1 MSEELAGVLCS
12 PVSED
17 HPAGE
22 YLKSNRQLY
31 RPLRNVY
38 NVAQT
43 SLHKLSLNPDPS
55 ELEELLIVNQE
66 NWSELETMLLD
77 ILQTNS
83 RDLECLVWL
92 AMAQLFS
99 DQPYI
104 RLARVLNFLEQ
115 VVQTFWPAVQPL
127 LPDEKIHSSDE
138 QGIAR
143 ERAELQSRPLKLLFG
158 ESEDSCQIAV
168 PLRMLPLIGDIDY
181 VRYQRDEAELVKQLQ
196 ESPSDILNSEDEIVK
211 RINSMQDVID
221 ALDALDKTLQSCFG
235 ELNMAA
241 PGSRFFRKQMDAN
254 LNAMQN
260 LTNGIIEP
268 WPLDARKA
276 LESEQEISEK
286 EATLTVGLSD
296 SDAES
301 GVNGNGSGIDSTLA
315 PGFGRNQA
323 FHQLRSLADFFQ
335 KTEPQSPVSY
345 LLEKTIRWG
354 YTPLPDL
361 MHELLQGNE
370 ALLGRV
376 TDLTGMNMTAK
387 KSIPGKPEMSLDSIL
402 ATQEEEMT
410 TGPEIISAP
419 ELISTP
425 EPIEPV
431 PTKPSAETEPE
442 TTTMPDMTIANLPD
456 SDSDSDSDS
465 GSGSGSGSDVDDD
478 KAQASESADEESSQS
493 EPGSENVVISNL
505 DELF

>member
-1 MSEELAGVLCS
+1 MYGLMSEELAGVLCS

-17 HPAGE
+17 HLAGE

-104 RLARVLNFLEQ
+104 RLARVLNLLEQ
-115 VVQTFWPAVQPL
+115 VVQTFWPDVQPL
-127 LPDEKIHSSDE
+127 LPDEKIRSSDE

-143 ERAELQSRPLKLLFG
+143 ERADLQSRPLKLLFG

-181 VRYQRDEAELVKQLQ
+181 VRYQRDEAELRNQLQ
-196 ESPSDILNSEDEIVK
+196 ELRSDILASEDEIVK
-211 RINSMQDVID
+211 RINSMQDVLD
-221 ALDALDKTLQSCFG
+221 ALDALDKTLQSCFA

-241 PGSRFFRKQMDAN
+241 PGSRFFREQLEAN

-276 LESEQEISEK
+276 VKSEQEIPEK
-286 EATLTVGLSD
+286 AATLTVGLPD

-301 GVNGNGSGIDSTLA
+301 GVNDNGSGIDSRTGDSLA
-315 PGFGRNQA
+315 PGFERNQA

-345 LLEKTIRWG
+345 LLEKAIRWG
-354 YTPLPDL
+354 YTPLSEL
-361 MHELLQGNE
+361 MQELLQGNE
-370 ALLGRV
+370 ALLERI
-376 TDLTGMNMTAK
+376 TDLTGMGMTVK
-387 KSIPGKPEMSLDSIL
+387 KPIPGKPEMSLDSLL
-402 ATQEEEMT
+402 ATQEQKT
-410 TGPEIISAP
+410 ISVP
-419 ELISTP
+419 EL
-425 EPIEPV
+425 IEPV
-431 PTKPSAETEPE
+431 PASPSAETEPV
-442 TTTMPDMTIANLPD
+442 TTTKPEMIITNLPE
-456 SDSDSDSDS
+456 
-465 GSGSGSGSDVDDD
+465 SDVVDDQT
-478 KAQASESADEESSQS
+478 QASASADEESSKPES
-493 EPGSENVVISNL
+493 SSKELVINNL
-505 DELF
+505 GDLF

>member
-1 MSEELAGVLCS
+1 MYGLMSEELAGVLCS
-12 PVSED
+12 PVSENYL
-17 HPAGE
+17 AGE

-55 ELEELLIVNQE
+55 ELEELLIVNKE

-104 RLARVLNFLEQ
+104 RLARVLNLLEQ
-115 VVQTFWPAVQPL
+115 VVQTFWPDVQPL
-127 LPDEKIHSSDE
+127 LPDEKIRSSDE
-138 QGIAR
+138 QGVAR

-181 VRYQRDEAELVKQLQ
+181 VRYQRDEAELRNQLQ
-196 ESPSDILNSEDEIVK
+196 ELRSDILGSEDEIVK
-211 RINSMQDVID
+211 RINSMQDVLD
-221 ALDALDKTLQSCFG
+221 ALDALDKTLQSCFA

-241 PGSRFFRKQMDAN
+241 PGSRFFREQLEAN

-268 WPLDARKA
+268 WPLDARKTV
-276 LESEQEISEK
+276 ESEQEISEA
-286 EATLTVGLSD
+286 ATLTVGLSD

-301 GVNGNGSGIDSTLA
+301 GVNNSRTGNSLA
-315 PGFGRNQA
+315 PGFERNQA

-345 LLEKTIRWG
+345 LLEKAIRWG
-354 YTPLPDL
+354 YTPLPEL
-361 MHELLQGNE
+361 MQELLHGNE
-370 ALLGRV
+370 ALLERIN
-376 TDLTGMNMTAK
+376 DLTGIDMNAK
-387 KSIPGKPEMSLDSIL
+387 KPTIPGKPEMSLDSL
-402 ATQEEEMT
+402 MATQEQKT
-410 TGPEIISAP
+410 ISVP
-419 ELISTP
+419 ELIG
-425 EPIEPV
+425 PV
-431 PTKPSAETEPE
+431 PAKPSVETEPE
-442 TTTMPDMTIANLPD
+442 TTTKPEMIITNLPE
-456 SDSDSDSDS
+456 SNA
-465 GSGSGSGSDVDDD
+465 VDDQT
-478 KAQASESADEESSQS
+478 QASASADEESSKAES
-493 EPGSENVVISNL
+493 SSKELVINNL
-505 DELF
+505 DDLF

>member
-17 HPAGE
+17 HPSGE

-66 NWSELETMLLD
+66 NWSELEAMLLD

-104 RLARVLNFLEQ
+104 RLARVLNFIEQ
-115 VVQTFWPAVQPL
+115 VIQTFWPDVQPL
-127 LPDEKIHSSDE
+127 LPDEKIRSSDE

-168 PLRMLPLIGDIDY
+168 PLRMLPLVGDIDY
-181 VRYQRDEAELVKQLQ
+181 VRYQRDEAELRNQLQ
-196 ESPSDILNSEDEIVK
+196 ESHSDILDNEDEIVK
-211 RINSMQDVID
+211 RINSMQDVLD
-221 ALDALDKTLQSCFG
+221 ALDALDKTLQSCFA

-241 PGSRFFRKQMDAN
+241 PGSRFLREQLDAN

-260 LTNGIIEP
+260 LTEGIIEP

-276 LESEQEISEK
+276 AELEQEISEK
-286 EATLTVGLSD
+286 TATLTTGLSGSD
-296 SDAES
+296 SES
-301 GVNGNGSGIDSTLA
+301 GANGDGSEILEDSRTGDSLA
-315 PGFGRNQA
+315 AGFERNQA
-323 FHQLRSLADFFQ
+323 FHQLRRLADFFQ

-345 LLEKTIRWG
+345 LLEKAIRWG
-354 YTPLPDL
+354 YTPLPEL

-370 ALLGRV
+370 AFLERI
-376 TDLTGMNMTAK
+376 TDLTGMNMTTRK
-387 KSIPGKPEMSLDSIL
+387 PIPGKPEMSLASLL
-402 ATQEEEMT
+402 ATQGQEAPSI
-410 TGPEIISAP
+410 PEPVISAP
-419 ELISTP
+419 VISEPAVP
-425 EPIEPV
+425 EPAGLP
-431 PTKPSAETEPE
+431 AEVEPE
-442 TTTMPDMTIANLPD
+442 RTAEPEETIANLPD
-456 SDSDSDSDS
+456 SDVVNDQGQS
-465 GSGSGSGSDVDDD
+465 
-478 KAQASESADEESSQS
+478 QASASADEESSQPESSS
-493 EPGSENVVISNL
+493 EDLVINNL
-505 DELF
+505 DDLF

>member
-1 MSEELAGVLCS
+1 MPTMYGLMSEELAGVLCS

-66 NWSELETMLLD
+66 NWSELEAMLLD

-127 LPDEKIHSSDE
+127 LPDEKIRSSDE

-143 ERAELQSRPLKLLFG
+143 ERAELQSQPLKLLFG

-181 VRYQRDEAELVKQLQ
+181 VRYQRDEAELRNQLQ
-196 ESPSDILNSEDEIVK
+196 ESRSEILNSEDEIVK
-211 RINSMQDVID
+211 RINSMQDVLD
-221 ALDALDKTLQSCFG
+221 ALDSLDKTLQSCFA

-241 PGSRFFRKQMDAN
+241 PGSRFFREQLDAN

-260 LTNGIIEP
+260 LTDGIIEP

-276 LESEQEISEK
+276 LELEQEISEK

-301 GVNGNGSGIDSTLA
+301 GVNDNGSEIDSRVDGSLA

-323 FHQLRSLADFFQ
+323 FHQLRSLANFFQ

-354 YTPLPDL
+354 YTPLPEL

-370 ALLGRV
+370 ALLERI
-376 TDLTGMNMTAK
+376 TDLTGMNMTAQK
-387 KSIPGKPEMSLDSIL
+387 PIPGKPEMSLASVL
-402 ATQEEEMT
+402 ATQEEETT
-410 TGPEIISAP
+410 TGPEIIPAP
-419 ELISTP
+419 ELISAP

-442 TTTMPDMTIANLPD
+442 ATTLPEMTISNVPD
-456 SDSDSDSDS
+456 SDADA
-465 GSGSGSGSDVDDD
+465 DDD
-478 KAQASESADEESSQS
+478 QAQASESADEESSKPAP
-493 EPGSENVVISNL
+493 EPAVITNL